1 MIRMPNPTALQMMRR
16 KAQAADIKIIEN
28 VLINQRGSSKWK
40 FILNCLNYFYQSID
54 LNLIQELPVPC

>member
-28 VLINQRGSSKWK
+28 VFNQSKRQFK
-40 FILNCLNYFYQSID
+40 MDIHF
-54 LNLIQELPVPC
+54 ELP

>member
-28 VLINQRGSSKWK
+28 VFNQSKRQFK
-40 FILNCLNYFYQSID
+40 MEIHFELPYVLR